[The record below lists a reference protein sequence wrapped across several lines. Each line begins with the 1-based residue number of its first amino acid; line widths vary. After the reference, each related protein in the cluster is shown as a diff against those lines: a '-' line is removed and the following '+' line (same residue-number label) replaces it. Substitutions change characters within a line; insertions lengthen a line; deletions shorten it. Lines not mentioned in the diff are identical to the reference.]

1 MRNSWTQLKKVGAL
15 KLRNTSLQNVI
26 NVTLPDMSVDSFD
39 AKAYIASFQ
48 QQLEDDGCCCD

>member
-1 MRNSWTQLKKVGAL
+1 VSDTLGG
-15 KLRNTSLQNVI
+15 NTSLQNVI

-39 AKAYIASFQ
+39 VRAYIASFQ